1 MNREMKNQY
10 IQSLERECELLYQL
24 LQEIND
30 EYQEKKI
37 RTILVNLSKYLN
49 QINKPVNY

>member
-1 MNREMKNQY
+1 MNKDLKKQYNQ
-10 IQSLERECELLYQL
+10 QLEKECELLYQL

-30 EYQEKKI
+30 EYQERKI